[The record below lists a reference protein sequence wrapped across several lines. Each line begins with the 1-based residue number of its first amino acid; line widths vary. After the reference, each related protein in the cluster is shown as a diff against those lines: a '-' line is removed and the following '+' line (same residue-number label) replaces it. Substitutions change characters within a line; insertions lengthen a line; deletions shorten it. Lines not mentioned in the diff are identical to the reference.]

1 MRFVPMTPEQRPQDD
16 TLDGDGWT
24 FETAE
29 HGGDLPDQMPQVII
43 ATDPEGSSSHLRGE
57 GENINPLEVSEDK
70 SCAQS
75 AR

>member
-29 HGGDLPDQMPQVII
+29 HGGDLPDQMPQAVI
-43 ATDPEGSSSHLRGE
+43 ATDPEGRRCVYVALKVDGVIGTFS
-57 GENINPLEVSEDK
+57 D
-70 SCAQS
+70 A
-75 AR
+75 A